1 MRSVQAS
8 QQTNFGRVLEQPG
21 LPAAKASFIWDVF
34 LYVCLLYSS
43 ASGQDLAL
51 SGLPALSRK
60 KNFSKSHMINPSLT
74 KLARSRWIFWVV
86 VNNLVGYCLH
96 VKFKTRIICILR
108 NSAYVLSK
116 LIPTQA
122 IRPWT
127 NGKCLATKHHQTL
140 FGDQKFYRLDTL
152 FWCCLVV
159 FDKIWRPS
167 SIRSKT

>member
-1 MRSVQAS
+1 MFPSMYVYYIAPRAGKMNQIP
-8 QQTNFGRVLEQPG
+8 RCDW
-21 LPAAKASFIWDVF
+21 LPARGRWS
-34 LYVCLLYSS
+34 Y
-43 ASGQDLAL
+43 LAL
-51 SGLPALSRK
+51 SELPALSRK
-60 KNFSKSHMINPSLT
+60 KNFPKSHIINPSLT
-74 KLARSRWIFWVV
+74 KLARSRWIFWLV

-96 VKFKTRIICILR
+96 VKFTTRIICILR

-122 IRPWT
+122 IRPWA

-159 FDKIWRPS
+159 FDKI
-167 SIRSKT
+167 